1 MAHIYPKNFSPPNS
15 IRFFRSPKY
24 FFATFLDTLKMLK
37 LIYRSINLSFR
48 VFWVKR
54 TDIVMRLDRKEKKD
68 NFIKI
73 NTRRVYNERW
83 KLDGIRKLL

>member
-1 MAHIYPKNFSPPNS
+1 
-15 IRFFRSPKY
+15 
-24 FFATFLDTLKMLK
+24 
-37 LIYRSINLSFR
+37 
-48 VFWVKR
+48 
-54 TDIVMRLDRKEKKD
+54 MRLDRKEKKD